1 MTENQENLQLTF
13 ENEDDHL
20 GVISLQW
27 LRENCYSDAARR
39 IDSQKRITQP
49 HLGEV
54 CVCIHLYQVRL
65 IFSTNVHIWSS

>member
-13 ENEDDHL
+13 ENEGDHQ
-20 GVISLQW
+20 GVINLQW

-39 IDSQKRITQP
+39 IDAQKRITEP

-54 CVCIHLYQVRL
+54 QHCFYNYSNL
-65 IFSTNVHIWSS
+65 FSYMYVK

>member
-13 ENEDDHL
+13 ENEGDHQA
-20 GVISLQW
+20 VINLQW

-39 IDSQKRITQP
+39 TDAQKRITEP

-54 CVCIHLYQVRL
+54 IYSATCMSSK
-65 IFSTNVHIWSS
+65 IFLTKVHSSFP

>member
-13 ENEDDHL
+13 ENEDHHQ

-27 LRENCYSDAARR
+27 LRDNCYSDTARK
-39 IDSQKRITQP
+39 IDAQKRITQP

-54 CVCIHLYQVRL
+54 QLFVHYSNL
-65 IFSTNVHIWSS
+65 FSYMYVK

>member
-13 ENEDDHL
+13 ENEGDHK

-54 CVCIHLYQVRL
+54 CIH
-65 IFSTNVHIWSS
+65 